1 MLEST
6 FGRAPGG
13 LARIGLAAGIAAL
26 SALAVQTAHAGD
38 LCNTTN
44 TLGVVSNPASHRTPC
59 NLLGPATVTQL
70 ITYHWNNGR
79 GANPGAISLVNAST
93 GQTYGPFRATGSS
106 GQAGAPNVNW
116 TANVNLSL
124 PAGQY
129 QVVDS
134 DPATWSWNGASGG
147 YGFARVEGTM
157 TAPANNP
164 IGPRPGQTPNP
175 NIGKPPVIGGGIG
188 GGGIGGGGVQQLTP
202 IRWTAP
208 QQTVCVHRQYLYTL
222 HVKASDGSTSIVVK
236 SVTSAPP
243 GIVSAGYDPA
253 STTVEGY
260 GLKPGDATVTIT
272 GYVEATTGN
281 IPFVISLPVHVKACD

>member
-1 MLEST
+1 MLKST

-13 LARIGLAAGIAAL
+13 LARFGAAAALAAL
-26 SALAVQTAHAGD
+26 TALAAEAAHAGD

-44 TLGVVSNPASHRTPC
+44 ALAVASNPASHRTPC
-59 NLLGPATVTQL
+59 NLSGPAAVTQL

-79 GANPGAISLVNAST
+79 GAAPGTISLINAST

-106 GQAGAPNVNW
+106 GQGGAPNVNW

-147 YGFARVEGTM
+147 YGFARVEGTQA
-157 TAPANNP
+157 APVNTP
-164 IGPRPGQTPNP
+164 IGPRPGVNP
-175 NIGKPPVIGGGIG
+175 GLPGRPPVIGGAG
-188 GGGIGGGGVQQLTP
+188 GGGINGGGAQQVTP

-222 HVKASDGSTSIVVK
+222 HVKASDGSTSIVVQN
-236 SVTSAPP
+236 VTSAPP
-243 GIVSAGYDPA
+243 GIVSAGYDAA

-260 GLKPGDATVTIT
+260 GLKVGAATVTVT
-272 GYVEATTGN
+272 GYVEAVNGH
-281 IPFVISLPVHVKACD
+281 IPFVVTLPVTVRACD